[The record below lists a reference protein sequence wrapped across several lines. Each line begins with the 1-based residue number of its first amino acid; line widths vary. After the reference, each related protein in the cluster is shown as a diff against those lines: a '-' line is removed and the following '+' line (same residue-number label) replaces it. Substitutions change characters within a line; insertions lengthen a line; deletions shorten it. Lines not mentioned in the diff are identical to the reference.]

1 MTLAVYTALQLV
13 EVLVASAILL
23 YGVLRD
29 SPTITLLGGG
39 YLIGKAILNI
49 LTPEGGSV
57 YRRSLVGYGFAGVY
71 VIGGLVLVHF
81 SAS

>member
-1 MTLAVYTALQLV
+1 LTVYTALQLF

-23 YGVLRD
+23 FGVLTK

-49 LTPEGGSV
+49 LAPEGGSV
-57 YRRSLVGYGFAGVY
+57 YRRSVIGYGFAAVY
-71 VIGGLVLVHF
+71 TVGGLILVHF
-81 SAS
+81 NG

>member
-1 MTLAVYTALQLV
+1 MAVYAALQLF

-23 YGVLRD
+23 FGVLWG

-49 LTPEGGSV
+49 LAPEGGTV
-57 YRRSLVGYGFAGVY
+57 YRRSLIGYGFAGVY
-71 VIGGLVLVHF
+71 VVGGLILVHF
-81 SAS
+81 SS

>member
-1 MTLAVYTALQLV
+1 LAVYTALQLF
-13 EVLVASAILL
+13 EVLVACAILL

-49 LTPEGGSV
+49 LMPEGGTV
-57 YRRSLVGYGFAGVY
+57 YRRSLIGYGFAGVY
-71 VIGGLVLVHF
+71 VIAGLILVHF
-81 SAS
+81 SS

>member
-1 MTLAVYTALQLV
+1 LAVYTALQLF
-13 EVLVASAILL
+13 EVLAACAILL

-71 VIGGLVLVHF
+71 VVAGLVLVHF
-81 SAS
+81 SS